1 MELDFIYEENHI
13 VEYSTEDLLLD
24 TDYVNEGVLSNI
36 WEKVKKFFKAI
47 KDFVVKY
54 FNKFLDL
61 FRKKS
66 AKVTPN
72 DIKACEETLKDPKS
86 YTDNSKDD
94 KEDNT
99 PNGDTNPVMDDVE
112 EPTNGTVAKK
122 GKKFIKSKT
131 NRKIIRRAKLSKD
144 KTFKVKT
151 IMVNGERIKDLAV
164 IFQEEIYKSIANK
177 GAEEPLWEMNK
188 SIMLDFKH
196 LVGDDADEN
205 LAEME
210 AANKK
215 IKESC
220 VYNEVDDV
228 IDMDFVTKNF
238 KNITKMMDQKYI
250 SNLIEEIKK
259 IIDWSVKQLE
269 SRIDNLKKVINDVES
284 DEKERLT
291 DGRKPRYNY
300 DKGIK
305 CLNLLMSSSKL
316 MVDFVIKLITTQLMH
331 ANKVATEIYNYVKAC
346 ADYRRYESLREY
358 TELDEFYGSELIS
371 EDVEGLDLNI
381 DDEYITE
388 IEDRQYFDS
397 QYILSIINRGA

>member
-66 AKVTPN
+66 TKVTPN
-72 DIKACEETLKDPKS
+72 DVKACEETLKDPKA
-86 YTDNSKDD
+86 YTDNSKDS

-99 PNGDTNPVMDDVE
+99 PNGDTDPVMDDVE
-112 EPTNGTVAKK
+112 EPAQPAKN
-122 GKKFIKSKT
+122 GKKFIRSKS
-131 NRKIIRRAKLSKD
+131 NRKIVRRAKLSKD

-151 IMVNGERIKDLAV
+151 IMVNGERVKDLAV
-164 IFQEEIYKSIANK
+164 IFQEEIYKGIAEQ
-177 GAEEPLWEMNK
+177 GAEGPIWEMLR
-188 SIMLDFKH
+188 SINLDYKNF
-196 LVGDDADEN
+196 VDDKADEA
-205 LAEME
+205 LTEVE
-210 AANKK
+210 AAYKK
-215 IKESC
+215 IKETC
-220 VYNEVDDV
+220 VYSEVDDI

-238 KNITKMMDQKYI
+238 KNIIKMMDQKYI
-250 SNLIEEIKK
+250 SDLIKEIKK
-259 IIDWSVKQLE
+259 SVNWFTEKLE
-269 SRIDNLKKVINDVES
+269 ARVETLKYSVNTVEQE
-284 DEKERLT
+284 EK
-291 DGRKPRYNY
+291 DGEPIGLKPHYNF
-300 DKGIK
+300 DKGVK
-305 CLNLLMSSSKL
+305 SLNLIMSCSKL
-316 MVDFVIKLITTQLMH
+316 MVDYVIKLVTTQLMH

-346 ADYRRYESLREY
+346 ADYRKYESLREY
-358 TELDEFYGSELIS
+358 TELDEFYGSDLIN

>member
-24 TDYVNEGVLSNI
+24 ADYVNEGVLSNI

-66 AKVTPN
+66 TKVTPN
-72 DIKACEETLKDPKS
+72 DVKACEETLKDPKA

-94 KEDNT
+94 KEDST
-99 PNGDTNPVMDDVE
+99 PNGDTDPVMDDVE
-112 EPTNGTVAKK
+112 EPAQPVKN
-122 GKKFIKSKT
+122 GKKFIRSKS
-131 NRKIIRRAKLSKD
+131 NRKIVRRAKLSKD

-164 IFQEEIYKSIANK
+164 IFQEEIYRGIAES
-177 GAEEPLWEMNK
+177 GAANPLWELIK
-188 SIMLDFKH
+188 SIRFEDF
-196 LVGDDADEN
+196 VGDKADEA
-205 LAEME
+205 LGEIE

-220 VYNEVDDV
+220 VYSEVDDI
-228 IDMDFVTKNF
+228 IDMDFVAKNF
-238 KNITKMMDQKYI
+238 KTIIKMMDQKYI
-250 SNLIEEIKK
+250 SNLIEGIKDNINWYTKHLEDRVDNFKK
-259 IIDWSVKQLE
+259 IVEEVK
-269 SRIDNLKKVINDVES
+269 S
-284 DEKERLT
+284 DTSGLHR
-291 DGRKPRYNY
+291 RNY
-300 DKGIK
+300 DTGIK
-305 CLNLLMSSSKL
+305 SLNLIMSSSKL
-316 MVDFVIKLITTQLMH
+316 MVDFVIKLVTTQLMH

-346 ADYRRYESLREY
+346 ADYRKYESLREY
-358 TELDEFYGSELIS
+358 TELDEFYGSDLIN

-397 QYILSIINRGA
+397 QYILSIINRGV

>member
-1 MELDFIYEENHI
+1 MELDFIYEESHI

-66 AKVTPN
+66 TKVTPN
-72 DIKACEETLKDPKS
+72 DVKACEETLKDPKA

-94 KEDNT
+94 KEDST
-99 PNGDTNPVMDDVE
+99 PNGDTDPVMDDVE
-112 EPTNGTVAKK
+112 EPAQPAKS
-122 GKKFIKSKT
+122 GKKFIRSKS
-131 NRKIIRRAKLSKD
+131 NRKIVRRAKLSKD

-151 IMVNGERIKDLAV
+151 IMVNGERVKDLAV
-164 IFQEEIYKSIANK
+164 IFQEEIYKGIAEQ
-177 GAEEPLWEMNK
+177 GAEGPIWEMLR
-188 SIMLDFKH
+188 SINLDYKNF
-196 LVGDDADEN
+196 VDDKADEA
-205 LAEME
+205 LTEVE
-210 AANKK
+210 AAYKK
-215 IKESC
+215 IKETC
-220 VYNEVDDV
+220 VYSEVDDI
-228 IDMDFVTKNF
+228 IDIDFVTKNF
-238 KNITKMMDQKYI
+238 KNIIKMMDQKYI
-250 SNLIEEIKK
+250 SDLIKEIKK
-259 IIDWSVKQLE
+259 SVNWFTEKLE
-269 SRIDNLKKVINDVES
+269 ARVENLKYSVNTVEQE
-284 DEKERLT
+284 EK
-291 DGRKPRYNY
+291 DGEPIGLKPHYNF

-305 CLNLLMSSSKL
+305 TLNLIMSSSKL
-316 MVDFVIKLITTQLMH
+316 MVDFVIKLVTTQLMH

-358 TELDEFYGSELIS
+358 TELDEFYVSDLIS

-381 DDEYITE
+381 NDEYITE

>member
-66 AKVTPN
+66 TKVTPN
-72 DIKACEETLKDPKS
+72 DIKACEETLKDPKA
-86 YTDNSKDD
+86 YTDNSKDS
-94 KEDNT
+94 KEDST
-99 PNGDTNPVMDDVE
+99 PNGDTDPVMDDVE
-112 EPTNGTVAKK
+112 EPAQPAKN
-122 GKKFIKSKT
+122 GKKFIRSKS
-131 NRKIIRRAKLSKD
+131 NRKIVRRAKLSKD

-151 IMVNGERIKDLAV
+151 IMVNGERVKDLLV
-164 IFQEEIYKSIANK
+164 IFQEDIYKTISDK
-177 GAEEPLWEMNK
+177 GAAEPLWELIK
-188 SIMLDFKH
+188 SIRFED
-196 LVGDDADEN
+196 LVGDKVDEF
-205 LAEME
+205 LGEIE

-220 VYNEVDDV
+220 VYSEVDDI

-238 KNITKMMDQKYI
+238 KTIIKMMDQKYI
-250 SNLIEEIKK
+250 SDLIKGIKDH
-259 IIDWSVKQLE
+259 INWYTEQLE
-269 SRIDNLKKVINDVES
+269 ARTDNLKKVMDEVKS
-284 DEKERLT
+284 DEDVNGLHR
-291 DGRKPRYNY
+291 RNY
-300 DKGIK
+300 DAGIK
-305 CLNLLMSSSKL
+305 TLNLIMSSSKL
-316 MVDFVIKLITTQLMH
+316 MVDFVIKLVTTQLMH
-331 ANKVATEIYNYVKAC
+331 ANKVAIEIYNYVKAC
-346 ADYRRYESLREY
+346 ADYRKYESLREY
-358 TELDEFYGSELIS
+358 TELDEFYGSDLIS
-371 EDVEGLDLNI
+371 EDVEGFDLNI
-381 DDEYITE
+381 NDEYITE

>member
-66 AKVTPN
+66 TKVTPN
-72 DIKACEETLKDPKS
+72 DVKACEETLKDPKA

-94 KEDNT
+94 KEDST
-99 PNGDTNPVMDDVE
+99 PNGDTDPVMDDVE
-112 EPTNGTVAKK
+112 EPAQPAKN
-122 GKKFIKSKT
+122 GKKFIRSKS
-131 NRKIIRRAKLSKD
+131 NRKIVRRAKLSKD

-151 IMVNGERIKDLAV
+151 IMVNGERVKDLAV
-164 IFQEEIYKSIANK
+164 IFQEEIYKGIAES
-177 GAEEPLWEMNK
+177 GAEGPIWEMLG
-188 SIMLDFKH
+188 SINLDYKKF
-196 LVGDDADEN
+196 VDDKADEA
-205 LAEME
+205 LTEVE
-210 AANKK
+210 AVYKK
-215 IKESC
+215 IKETC
-220 VYNEVDDV
+220 VYSEVDDI

-238 KNITKMMDQKYI
+238 KNIIKMMDQKYI
-250 SNLIEEIKK
+250 SDLIKEIKK
-259 IIDWSVKQLE
+259 SVNWFTEKLE
-269 SRIDNLKKVINDVES
+269 ARVEALKYLVNTVEQK
-284 DEKERLT
+284 EK
-291 DGRKPRYNY
+291 DGEPIGLKPHYNF

-305 CLNLLMSSSKL
+305 ALNLIMSCSKL
-316 MVDFVIKLITTQLMH
+316 MVDYVIKLVTTQLMH

-346 ADYRRYESLREY
+346 VDYRKYESLREY
-358 TELDEFYGSELIS
+358 TELDEFYGSDLIN

>member
-1 MELDFIYEENHI
+1 MELDFTFDESGV
-13 VEYSTEDLLLD
+13 VEFTTEDLLLD
-24 TDYVNEGVLSNI
+24 ADYVNEGVMSNI

-66 AKVTPN
+66 TKATPN
-72 DIKACEETLKDPKS
+72 DIKACEETLKDPKA

-94 KEDNT
+94 KEDST
-99 PNGDTNPVMDDVE
+99 PNGDTDPVMDDVE
-112 EPTNGTVAKK
+112 EPTTTTVKK

-131 NRKIIRRAKLSKD
+131 NRKIVRRAKLSKD

-151 IMVNGERIKDLAV
+151 IMINGDRIKDLAV
-164 IFQEEIYKSIANK
+164 IFQEEMYKAIAEKGGEGPIWDMLRSIN
-177 GAEEPLWEMNK
+177 
-188 SIMLDFKH
+188 LDYKH
-196 LVGDDADEN
+196 FVDDEADEN
-205 LAEME
+205 LAELE

-220 VYNEVDDV
+220 VYSEVDDI

-250 SNLIEEIKK
+250 SDLIKEIKK
-259 IIDWSVKQLE
+259 SIDWFTEKLE
-269 SRIDNLKKVINDVES
+269 HRVEILKNTINDVES
-284 DEKERLT
+284 EEKEKGPIGL
-291 DGRKPRYNY
+291 KPHYNF

-305 CLNLLMSSSKL
+305 ALNLIMSSSKL
-316 MVDFVIKLITTQLMH
+316 MVDFVIKLITVQLMH
-331 ANKVATEIYNYVKAC
+331 ANKVAIEIYNYVKAC
-346 ADYRRYESLREY
+346 ADYRKYESLREY
-358 TELDEFYGSELIS
+358 TELDEFYGSDLIS

-397 QYILSIINRGA
+397 QYILSIINKGA

>member
-61 FRKKS
+61 FRKKTT
-66 AKVTPN
+66 KVTPN
-72 DIKACEETLKDPKS
+72 DVKACEETLKDPKA
-86 YTDNSKDD
+86 YTDNSKDG
-94 KEDNT
+94 KEDST
-99 PNGDTNPVMDDVE
+99 PNGDTDPVMDDVE
-112 EPTNGTVAKK
+112 EPAQPVKS
-122 GKKFIKSKT
+122 GKKFIRSKS
-131 NRKIIRRAKLSKD
+131 NRKIVRRAKLSKD

-151 IMVNGERIKDLAV
+151 IMVNGERVKDLLV
-164 IFQEEIYKSIANK
+164 IFQEEIYKGIADS
-177 GAEEPLWEMNK
+177 GAVNPLWEMIK
-188 SIMLDFKH
+188 SIRFEDF
-196 LVGDDADEN
+196 VGDKADEA
-205 LAEME
+205 LGEVE
-210 AANKK
+210 AAYKK
-215 IKESC
+215 IKETC
-220 VYNEVDDV
+220 VYSEVDDI

-238 KNITKMMDQKYI
+238 KTIIKMIDQKYI
-250 SNLIEEIKK
+250 SNLIEGIKDNINWYTKHLEDRVDNFKK
-259 IIDWSVKQLE
+259 IVEEVK
-269 SRIDNLKKVINDVES
+269 S
-284 DEKERLT
+284 DANGLHR
-291 DGRKPRYNY
+291 RNY
-300 DKGIK
+300 DTGIK
-305 CLNLLMSSSKL
+305 TINLIMSSSKL
-316 MVDFVIKLITTQLMH
+316 MVDFVIKLVTTQLMH

-346 ADYRRYESLREY
+346 ADYRKYESLREY
-358 TELDEFYGSELIS
+358 TELDEFYGSDLIS

>member
-24 TDYVNEGVLSNI
+24 TEYVNEGVLSNI

-66 AKVTPN
+66 TKVTPN
-72 DIKACEETLKDPKS
+72 DVKACEETLKDPKA

-94 KEDNT
+94 KEDST
-99 PNGDTNPVMDDVE
+99 PNGDTDPVMDDVE
-112 EPTNGTVAKK
+112 EPTNDTVAKK

-131 NRKIIRRAKLSKD
+131 NRKIVRRAKLSKD

-151 IMVNGERIKDLAV
+151 IMVNGERVKDLLV
-164 IFQEEIYKSIANK
+164 IFQEDIYTTISDK
-177 GAEEPLWEMNK
+177 GAADPLLKLNK
-188 SIMLDFKH
+188 SIRLED
-196 LVGDDADEN
+196 LVGDKADEF
-205 LAEME
+205 LGEAES
-210 AANKK
+210 AHKK

-220 VYNEVDDV
+220 VYSEVDGI

-238 KNITKMMDQKYI
+238 KTIIKMMDQKYI
-250 SNLIEEIKK
+250 SDLI
-259 IIDWSVKQLE
+259 
-269 SRIDNLKKVINDVES
+269 
-284 DEKERLT
+284 
-291 DGRKPRYNY
+291 
-300 DKGIK
+300 KGIK
-305 CLNLLMSSSKL
+305 DHIKWYTDNLEARVDPLKKMMDELKSDEEANGLHRRNYDAGIKSLNLIMSSSKL
-316 MVDFVIKLITTQLMH
+316 MVDFVIKLVTTQLMH
-331 ANKVATEIYNYVKAC
+331 ANKVAIEIYNYVKAC
-346 ADYRRYESLREY
+346 ADYRKYESLREY
-358 TELDEFYGSELIS
+358 TELDEFYGSDLIN

>member
-66 AKVTPN
+66 TKVTPN
-72 DIKACEETLKDPKS
+72 DVKACEETLKDPKA
-86 YTDNSKDD
+86 YTDNSKGS
-94 KEDNT
+94 KEDST
-99 PNGDTNPVMDDVE
+99 PNGDTDPVMDDVE
-112 EPTNGTVAKK
+112 EPAKNPVAKN
-122 GKKFIKSKT
+122 GKKFIRSKS
-131 NRKIIRRAKLSKD
+131 NRKIVRRAKLSKD

-151 IMVNGERIKDLAV
+151 IMVNGERVKDLAV
-164 IFQEEIYKSIANK
+164 IFQEEIYKGIAES
-177 GAEEPLWEMNK
+177 GAEGPIWEMLR
-188 SIMLDFKH
+188 SINLDYKNF
-196 LVGDDADEN
+196 VDDKADEA
-205 LAEME
+205 LTEVE
-210 AANKK
+210 AAYKK
-215 IKESC
+215 IKETC
-220 VYNEVDDV
+220 VYSEVDDI

-238 KNITKMMDQKYI
+238 KNIIKMMDQKYI
-250 SNLIEEIKK
+250 SDLIKEIKK
-259 IIDWSVKQLE
+259 SVNWFTEKLE
-269 SRIDNLKKVINDVES
+269 ARVEILKYSVNTVEQK
-284 DEKERLT
+284 EK
-291 DGRKPRYNY
+291 DGEPIGLKPHYNF

-305 CLNLLMSSSKL
+305 ALNLIMSSSKL
-316 MVDFVIKLITTQLMH
+316 MVDFVIKLVTTQLMH
-331 ANKVATEIYNYVKAC
+331 ANKVAIEIYNYVKAC
-346 ADYRRYESLREY
+346 ADYRKYESLREY
-358 TELDEFYGSELIS
+358 TELDEFYGSDLIN

>member
-61 FRKKS
+61 FRKKTT
-66 AKVTPN
+66 KVTPN
-72 DIKACEETLKDPKS
+72 DVKACEETLKDPKA
-86 YTDNSKDD
+86 YTDNKDS

-99 PNGDTNPVMDDVE
+99 PNGDTDPVMDDVE
-112 EPTNGTVAKK
+112 EPTAAPVKS
-122 GKKFIKSKT
+122 GKKFIRSKS
-131 NRKIIRRAKLSKD
+131 NRKIVRRAKLSKD

-151 IMVNGERIKDLAV
+151 IMVNGERVKDLAV
-164 IFQEEIYKSIANK
+164 IFQEEIYKGIAES
-177 GAEEPLWEMNK
+177 GAEGPIWEMLR
-188 SIMLDFKH
+188 SINLDYKNFI
-196 LVGDDADEN
+196 DDKADEA
-205 LAEME
+205 LTEVE
-210 AANKK
+210 AAYKK
-215 IKESC
+215 IKETC
-220 VYNEVDDV
+220 VYSEVDDI

-238 KNITKMMDQKYI
+238 KNIIKMMDQKYI
-250 SNLIEEIKK
+250 SDLIKEIKK
-259 IIDWSVKQLE
+259 SVNWFTEKLE
-269 SRIDNLKKVINDVES
+269 ARVETLKYLVNTVEQE
-284 DEKERLT
+284 EK
-291 DGRKPRYNY
+291 DGEPIGLKPHYNF

-305 CLNLLMSSSKL
+305 ALNLIMSCSKL
-316 MVDFVIKLITTQLMH
+316 MVDFVIKLVTTQLMH

-346 ADYRRYESLREY
+346 ADYRKYESLREY
-358 TELDEFYGSELIS
+358 TELDEFYGSDLIN

>member
-66 AKVTPN
+66 TKVTPN
-72 DIKACEETLKDPKS
+72 DVKACEETLKDPKA
-86 YTDNSKDD
+86 YTDNKDG

-99 PNGDTNPVMDDVE
+99 PNGDTDPVMDDVE
-112 EPTNGTVAKK
+112 EPAQPAKS
-122 GKKFIKSKT
+122 GKKFIRSKS
-131 NRKIIRRAKLSKD
+131 NRKIVRRAKLSKD

-151 IMVNGERIKDLAV
+151 IMVNGERVKDLAV
-164 IFQEEIYKSIANK
+164 IFQEEIYKGIAEQ
-177 GAEEPLWEMNK
+177 GAEGSIWEMLR
-188 SIMLDFKH
+188 SINLDYKNF
-196 LVGDDADEN
+196 VDDKADEA
-205 LAEME
+205 LTEVE
-210 AANKK
+210 AAYKK
-215 IKESC
+215 IKETC
-220 VYNEVDDV
+220 VYSEVDDI

-238 KNITKMMDQKYI
+238 KNIIKMMDQKYI
-250 SNLIEEIKK
+250 SDLIKEIKK
-259 IIDWSVKQLE
+259 SVNWFTEKLE
-269 SRIDNLKKVINDVES
+269 ARVETLKYSVNTVEQE
-284 DEKERLT
+284 EK
-291 DGRKPRYNY
+291 DGEPIGLKPHYNF

-305 CLNLLMSSSKL
+305 ALNLIMSCSKL
-316 MVDFVIKLITTQLMH
+316 MVDFVIKLVTTQLMH

-346 ADYRRYESLREY
+346 ADYRKYESLREY
-358 TELDEFYGSELIS
+358 TELDEFYGSDLIN

>member
-61 FRKKS
+61 FRKKTT
-66 AKVTPN
+66 KVTPN
-72 DIKACEETLKDPKS
+72 DVKACEETLKDPKA

-94 KEDNT
+94 KEDST
-99 PNGDTNPVMDDVE
+99 PNGDTDPVMDDVE
-112 EPTNGTVAKK
+112 EPTATPVKN
-122 GKKFIKSKT
+122 GKKFIKSKS
-131 NRKIIRRAKLSKD
+131 NRKIVRRAKLSKD

-164 IFQEEIYKSIANK
+164 IFQEEIYKGIAES
-177 GAEEPLWEMNK
+177 GAANPLWELIK
-188 SIMLDFKH
+188 SIRFEDF
-196 LVGDDADEN
+196 VGDKADEA
-205 LAEME
+205 LGEIE

-220 VYNEVDDV
+220 VYSEVDDI

-238 KNITKMMDQKYI
+238 KTIIKMMDQKYI
-250 SNLIEEIKK
+250 SNLIEGIKDNINWYTKHLEDRVDNFKK
-259 IIDWSVKQLE
+259 IVEEVK
-269 SRIDNLKKVINDVES
+269 S
-284 DEKERLT
+284 DTSGLHR
-291 DGRKPRYNY
+291 RNY
-300 DKGIK
+300 DTGIK
-305 CLNLLMSSSKL
+305 TINLIMSSSKL
-316 MVDFVIKLITTQLMH
+316 MVDFVIKLVTTQLMH
-331 ANKVATEIYNYVKAC
+331 ANKVAIEIYNYVKAC
-346 ADYRRYESLREY
+346 ADYRKYESLREY
-358 TELDEFYGSELIS
+358 TELDEFYGSDLIN

-381 DDEYITE
+381 NDEYITE

>member
-61 FRKKS
+61 FRKKTT
-66 AKVTPN
+66 KVTPN
-72 DIKACEETLKDPKS
+72 DVKACEETLKDPKA
-86 YTDNSKDD
+86 YTDNKDS

-99 PNGDTNPVMDDVE
+99 PNGDTDPVMDDVE
-112 EPTNGTVAKK
+112 EPAQPTKN
-122 GKKFIKSKT
+122 GKKFIRSKS
-131 NRKIIRRAKLSKD
+131 NRKIVRRAKLSKD

-151 IMVNGERIKDLAV
+151 IMVNGEHVKDLLV
-164 IFQEEIYKSIANK
+164 IFQEEIYKGITDK
-177 GAEEPLWEMNK
+177 GAAEPLWELNK
-188 SIMLDFKH
+188 SIRLED
-196 LVGDDADEN
+196 LVGDKADEF
-205 LAEME
+205 LGEVE

-220 VYNEVDDV
+220 VYSEVDDI

-238 KNITKMMDQKYI
+238 KTIIKMMDQKYI
-250 SNLIEEIKK
+250 SNLIEWLKDHIK
-259 IIDWSVKQLE
+259 WYT
-269 SRIDNLKKVINDVES
+269 DNLEARVDPLKKMMGELKS
-284 DEKERLT
+284 DEEANGLHR
-291 DGRKPRYNY
+291 RNY
-300 DKGIK
+300 DAGVKS
-305 CLNLLMSSSKL
+305 LNLIMSSSKL
-316 MVDFVIKLITTQLMH
+316 MVDFVIKLVTTQLMH
-331 ANKVATEIYNYVKAC
+331 ANKVAIEIYNYVKAC
-346 ADYRRYESLREY
+346 ADYRKYESLREY
-358 TELDEFYGSELIS
+358 TELDEFYGSDLIN

-381 DDEYITE
+381 NDEYITE

>member
-1 MELDFIYEENHI
+1 MELDFIYEENNI

-61 FRKKS
+61 FRKKTT
-66 AKVTPN
+66 KVTPN
-72 DIKACEETLKDPKS
+72 DVKACEETLKDPKA
-86 YTDNSKDD
+86 YIDNKDG

-99 PNGDTNPVMDDVE
+99 PNGDTDPVMDDVE
-112 EPTNGTVAKK
+112 EPAQPAKN
-122 GKKFIKSKT
+122 GKKFIRSKS
-131 NRKIIRRAKLSKD
+131 NRKIVRRAKLSKD

-151 IMVNGERIKDLAV
+151 IMVNGERVKDLAV
-164 IFQEEIYKSIANK
+164 IFQEEIYKGIAEQ
-177 GAEEPLWEMNK
+177 GAEGPIWEMLR
-188 SIMLDFKH
+188 SINLDYKNF
-196 LVGDDADEN
+196 VDDKADEA
-205 LAEME
+205 LTEVE
-210 AANKK
+210 AAYKK
-215 IKESC
+215 IKETC
-220 VYNEVDDV
+220 VYSEVDDI
-228 IDMDFVTKNF
+228 IDMNFVTKNF
-238 KNITKMMDQKYI
+238 KNIIKMMDQKYI
-250 SNLIEEIKK
+250 SDLIKEIKK
-259 IIDWSVKQLE
+259 SVNWFTEKLE
-269 SRIDNLKKVINDVES
+269 DRVEILKYSVNAVEQE
-284 DEKERLT
+284 EK
-291 DGRKPRYNY
+291 DGGPIMLKPHYNF

-305 CLNLLMSSSKL
+305 ALNLIMSCSKL
-316 MVDFVIKLITTQLMH
+316 MVDYVIKLVTTQLMH

-346 ADYRRYESLREY
+346 ADYRKYESLREY
-358 TELDEFYGSELIS
+358 TELDEFYGSDLIS

>member
-66 AKVTPN
+66 TKVTPN
-72 DIKACEETLKDPKS
+72 DVKACEETLKDPKA
-86 YTDNSKDD
+86 YTDNKDG
-94 KEDNT
+94 KEDST
-99 PNGDTNPVMDDVE
+99 PNGDTDPVMDDVE
-112 EPTNGTVAKK
+112 EPAQPAKS
-122 GKKFIKSKT
+122 GKKFIRSKS
-131 NRKIIRRAKLSKD
+131 NRKIVRRAKLSKD

-151 IMVNGERIKDLAV
+151 IVVNGEHIKDLLV
-164 IFQEEIYKSIANK
+164 IFQEDIYKTISDK
-177 GAEEPLWEMNK
+177 GAAEPLWELIK
-188 SIMLDFKH
+188 SIRFED
-196 LVGDDADEN
+196 LVGDKADEF
-205 LAEME
+205 LGEIE

-215 IKESC
+215 IKETC
-220 VYNEVDDV
+220 VYSEVDD
-228 IDMDFVTKNF
+228 IINMDFVTKNF
-238 KNITKMMDQKYI
+238 KTIIKMMDQKYI
-250 SNLIEEIKK
+250 SDLIKGIKDH
-259 IIDWSVKQLE
+259 INWCTEQLE
-269 SRIDNLKKVINDVES
+269 SRTDHLKKVMDAVKLAEDANGLH
-284 DEKERLT
+284 R
-291 DGRKPRYNY
+291 RNY
-300 DKGIK
+300 DAGIK
-305 CLNLLMSSSKL
+305 TLNLIMSSSKL
-316 MVDFVIKLITTQLMH
+316 MVDFVIKLVTTQLMN

-381 DDEYITE
+381 NDEYITE

>member
-24 TDYVNEGVLSNI
+24 TEYVNEGVLSNI

-66 AKVTPN
+66 TKVTPN
-72 DIKACEETLKDPKS
+72 DVKACEETLKDPKA
-86 YTDNSKDD
+86 YTDNSKDS

-99 PNGDTNPVMDDVE
+99 PNGDTDPVMDDVE
-112 EPTNGTVAKK
+112 EPAQPAKN
-122 GKKFIKSKT
+122 GKKFIRSKS
-131 NRKIIRRAKLSKD
+131 NRKIVRRAKLSKD

-151 IMVNGERIKDLAV
+151 IMVNGERVKDLAV
-164 IFQEEIYKSIANK
+164 IFQEEIYKGIAEN
-177 GAEEPLWEMNK
+177 GVANPLWELIK
-188 SIMLDFKH
+188 SIRFEDF
-196 LVGDDADEN
+196 VGDKADEA
-205 LAEME
+205 LTEVE
-210 AANKK
+210 AAYKK

-220 VYNEVDDV
+220 VYSEVDDI

-238 KNITKMMDQKYI
+238 KTIIKMMDQKYI
-250 SNLIEEIKK
+250 SNLIEGIKDNINWYTKHLEDRVDNFKK
-259 IIDWSVKQLE
+259 IVEEVK
-269 SRIDNLKKVINDVES
+269 S
-284 DEKERLT
+284 DTSGLHQR
-291 DGRKPRYNY
+291 NY
-300 DKGIK
+300 DTGIK
-305 CLNLLMSSSKL
+305 TINLIMSSSKL
-316 MVDFVIKLITTQLMH
+316 MVDFVIKLVTTQLMH

-346 ADYRRYESLREY
+346 ADYRKYESLREY

-381 DDEYITE
+381 NDEYITE

>member
-66 AKVTPN
+66 TKVTPN
-72 DIKACEETLKDPKS
+72 DVKACEETLKDPKA
-86 YTDNSKDD
+86 YTDNSKDG
-94 KEDNT
+94 KEDST
-99 PNGDTNPVMDDVE
+99 PVMDDVE
-112 EPTNGTVAKK
+112 EPAQPAKN
-122 GKKFIKSKT
+122 GKKFIRSKS
-131 NRKIIRRAKLSKD
+131 NRKIVRRAKLSKD

-151 IMVNGERIKDLAV
+151 IMVNGERVKDLAV
-164 IFQEEIYKSIANK
+164 IFQEEIYKGIAES
-177 GAEEPLWEMNK
+177 GAEGPIWEMLR
-188 SIMLDFKH
+188 SINLDYKNF
-196 LVGDDADEN
+196 VDDKADEA
-205 LAEME
+205 LTEVE
-210 AANKK
+210 AAYKK
-215 IKESC
+215 IKETC
-220 VYNEVDDV
+220 VYSEVDDI

-238 KNITKMMDQKYI
+238 KNIIKMMDQKYI
-250 SNLIEEIKK
+250 SDLIKEIKK
-259 IIDWSVKQLE
+259 SVNWFTEKLE
-269 SRIDNLKKVINDVES
+269 ARVETLKYSVNTVEQE
-284 DEKERLT
+284 EK
-291 DGRKPRYNY
+291 DGEPIGLKPHYNF

-305 CLNLLMSSSKL
+305 ALNLIMSSSKL
-316 MVDFVIKLITTQLMH
+316 MVDFVIKLVTTQLMH
-331 ANKVATEIYNYVKAC
+331 ANKVAIEIYNYVKAC
-346 ADYRRYESLREY
+346 ADYRKYESLREY
-358 TELDEFYGSELIS
+358 TELDEFYGSDLIN

>member
-61 FRKKS
+61 FRKKTT
-66 AKVTPN
+66 KVTPN
-72 DIKACEETLKDPKS
+72 DVKACEETLKDPKA
-86 YTDNSKDD
+86 YTDNKDS

-99 PNGDTNPVMDDVE
+99 PNGDTDPVMDDVE
-112 EPTNGTVAKK
+112 EPAQPTKN
-122 GKKFIKSKT
+122 GKKFIRSKS
-131 NRKIIRRAKLSKD
+131 NRKIVRRAKLSKD

-164 IFQEEIYKSIANK
+164 IFQEEIYKGIAEK
-177 GAEEPLWEMNK
+177 GAEGPIWEILR
-188 SIMLDFKH
+188 SINLDYKNF
-196 LVGDDADEN
+196 VDDKADEA
-205 LAEME
+205 LTEVE
-210 AANKK
+210 AAYKK
-215 IKESC
+215 IKETC
-220 VYNEVDDV
+220 VYSEVDDI

-238 KNITKMMDQKYI
+238 KNIIKMMDQKYI
-250 SNLIEEIKK
+250 SDLIKEIKK
-259 IIDWSVKQLE
+259 SVNWFTEKLE
-269 SRIDNLKKVINDVES
+269 ARVENLKYSVNTVEQE
-284 DEKERLT
+284 EK
-291 DGRKPRYNY
+291 DGEPIGLKPHYNF

-305 CLNLLMSSSKL
+305 ALNLIMSCSKL
-316 MVDFVIKLITTQLMH
+316 MVDFVIKLVTTQLMH
-331 ANKVATEIYNYVKAC
+331 ANKVAIEIYNYVKAC
-346 ADYRRYESLREY
+346 ADYRKYESLREY
-358 TELDEFYGSELIS
+358 TELDEFYGSDLIN

-381 DDEYITE
+381 NDEYITE

>member
-66 AKVTPN
+66 TKATPN

-94 KEDNT
+94 KGDNT
-99 PNGDTNPVMDDVE
+99 PNGDTDPVMDDVE
-112 EPTNGTVAKK
+112 EPTAAPAKN
-122 GKKFIKSKT
+122 GKKFIRSKS
-131 NRKIIRRAKLSKD
+131 NRKIVRRAKLSKD

-151 IMVNGERIKDLAV
+151 IMVNGDRIKDLAV
-164 IFQEEIYKSIANK
+164 IFQEEMYKAIAEK
-177 GAEEPLWEMNK
+177 GGEGPIWEMLR
-188 SIMLDFKH
+188 SINLDYKNF
-196 LVGDDADEN
+196 VDDKADEA
-205 LAEME
+205 LTEVE
-210 AANKK
+210 AAYKK
-215 IKESC
+215 IKETC
-220 VYNEVDDV
+220 VYSEVDDI

-238 KNITKMMDQKYI
+238 KNIIKMMDQKYI
-250 SNLIEEIKK
+250 SDLIKEIKK
-259 IIDWSVKQLE
+259 SVNWFTEKLE
-269 SRIDNLKKVINDVES
+269 ARVETLKYSVNTVEQE
-284 DEKERLT
+284 EK
-291 DGRKPRYNY
+291 DGEPIGLKPHYNF

-305 CLNLLMSSSKL
+305 ALNLIMSSSKL
-316 MVDFVIKLITTQLMH
+316 MVDFVLKLITVQLMH
-331 ANKVATEIYNYVKAC
+331 ANKVAIEIYNYVKAC
-346 ADYRRYESLREY
+346 ADYRKYESLREY
-358 TELDEFYGSELIS
+358 TELDEFYGSDLIS

>member
-66 AKVTPN
+66 TKVTPN
-72 DIKACEETLKDPKS
+72 DVKACEETLKDPKA

-94 KEDNT
+94 KEDST
-99 PNGDTNPVMDDVE
+99 PNGDTDPVMDDVE
-112 EPTNGTVAKK
+112 EPAQPAKS
-122 GKKFIKSKT
+122 GKKFIRSKS
-131 NRKIIRRAKLSKD
+131 NRKIVRRAKLSKD

-151 IMVNGERIKDLAV
+151 IMVNGERVKDLAV
-164 IFQEEIYKSIANK
+164 IFQEEIYKGIAEQ
-177 GAEEPLWEMNK
+177 GAEGPIWEMLR
-188 SIMLDFKH
+188 SINLDYKNF
-196 LVGDDADEN
+196 VDDKADEA
-205 LAEME
+205 LTEVE
-210 AANKK
+210 AAYKK
-215 IKESC
+215 IKETC
-220 VYNEVDDV
+220 VYSEVDDI
-228 IDMDFVTKNF
+228 IDIDFVTKNF
-238 KNITKMMDQKYI
+238 KNIIKMMDQKYI
-250 SNLIEEIKK
+250 SDLIKEIKK
-259 IIDWSVKQLE
+259 SVNWFTEKLE
-269 SRIDNLKKVINDVES
+269 ARVENLKYSVNTVEQE
-284 DEKERLT
+284 EK
-291 DGRKPRYNY
+291 DGEPIGLKPHYNF

-305 CLNLLMSSSKL
+305 ALNLIMSSSKL
-316 MVDFVIKLITTQLMH
+316 MVDFVIKLVTTQLMH
-331 ANKVATEIYNYVKAC
+331 ANKVAIEIYNYVKAC
-346 ADYRRYESLREY
+346 ADYRKYESLREY
-358 TELDEFYGSELIS
+358 TELDEFYGSDLIS

>member
-66 AKVTPN
+66 TKVTPN
-72 DIKACEETLKDPKS
+72 DVKACEETLKDPKS

-99 PNGDTNPVMDDVE
+99 PNGDTDPVMDDVE
-112 EPTNGTVAKK
+112 EPTNSPVAKK
-122 GKKFIKSKT
+122 DKKFIKSKT
-131 NRKIIRRAKLSKD
+131 NRKIVRRAKLSKD

-151 IMVNGERIKDLAV
+151 IMINGERIKDLAV
-164 IFQEEIYKSIANK
+164 IFQEEIYKTIANK

-196 LVGDDADEN
+196 LVGDDADKN
-205 LAEME
+205 LAEVE

-220 VYNEVDDV
+220 VYSEVDDV

-238 KNITKMMDQKYI
+238 KNIIKMMDQKYI

-269 SRIDNLKKVINDVES
+269 SRIDNLKKVMDEVKS
-284 DEKERLT
+284 DEDANGLHR
-291 DGRKPRYNY
+291 RNY
-300 DKGIK
+300 DAGIK
-305 CLNLLMSSSKL
+305 TLNLIMSSSKL
-316 MVDFVIKLITTQLMH
+316 MVDFVIKLVSTQLMH

-381 DDEYITE
+381 NDEYITE

>member
-66 AKVTPN
+66 TKVTPN
-72 DIKACEETLKDPKS
+72 DVKACEETLKDPKA
-86 YTDNSKDD
+86 YTDNSKDS

-99 PNGDTNPVMDDVE
+99 PNGDTDPVMDDVE
-112 EPTNGTVAKK
+112 EPTNSPVAKK
-122 GKKFIKSKT
+122 DKKFIKSKT
-131 NRKIIRRAKLSKD
+131 NRKIVRRAKLSKD

-164 IFQEEIYKSIANK
+164 IFQEEIYKTIANK

-196 LVGDDADEN
+196 LVGDDADKN
-205 LAEME
+205 LAEVE

-220 VYNEVDDV
+220 VYSEVDDV

-238 KNITKMMDQKYI
+238 KNIIKMMDQKYI

-269 SRIDNLKKVINDVES
+269 SRIDNLKKVMDEVKS
-284 DEKERLT
+284 DEDANGLHR
-291 DGRKPRYNY
+291 RNY
-300 DKGIK
+300 DAGIK
-305 CLNLLMSSSKL
+305 TLNLIMSSSKL
-316 MVDFVIKLITTQLMH
+316 MVDFVIKLVTTQLMH
-331 ANKVATEIYNYVKAC
+331 ANKVAIEIYNYVKAC

-381 DDEYITE
+381 NDGYITE

-397 QYILSIINRGA
+397 QYILSIINRGS

>member
-66 AKVTPN
+66 TKVTPN
-72 DIKACEETLKDPKS
+72 DVKACEETLKDPKA
-86 YTDNSKDD
+86 YTDNSKDS
-94 KEDNT
+94 KEDST
-99 PNGDTNPVMDDVE
+99 PNGDTDPVMDDVE
-112 EPTNGTVAKK
+112 EPAQPAKN
-122 GKKFIKSKT
+122 GKKFIRSKS
-131 NRKIIRRAKLSKD
+131 NRKIVRRAKLSKD

-151 IMVNGERIKDLAV
+151 IMVNGERVKDLLV
-164 IFQEEIYKSIANK
+164 IFQEDIYTTISDK
-177 GAEEPLWEMNK
+177 GAADPLWKLNK
-188 SIMLDFKH
+188 SIRLED
-196 LVGDDADEN
+196 LVGDKADEF
-205 LAEME
+205 LGEAE
-210 AANKK
+210 AAHKK

-220 VYNEVDDV
+220 VYSEVDDI

-238 KNITKMMDQKYI
+238 KTIIKMMDQKYI
-250 SNLIEEIKK
+250 SDLI
-259 IIDWSVKQLE
+259 
-269 SRIDNLKKVINDVES
+269 
-284 DEKERLT
+284 
-291 DGRKPRYNY
+291 
-300 DKGIK
+300 KGIK
-305 CLNLLMSSSKL
+305 DHIKWYTDNLEARVDPLKKMMDELKSDEEANGLHRRNYDAGIKSLNLIMSSSKL
-316 MVDFVIKLITTQLMH
+316 MVDFVIKLVTTQLMH

-346 ADYRRYESLREY
+346 ADYRKYESLREY
-358 TELDEFYGSELIS
+358 TELDEFYGSDLIN

>member
-24 TDYVNEGVLSNI
+24 TDYINEGVLSNI

-66 AKVTPN
+66 TKVTPN
-72 DIKACEETLKDPKS
+72 DVKACEETLKDPKA
-86 YTDNSKDD
+86 YTDNSKDS

-99 PNGDTNPVMDDVE
+99 PNGDTDPVMDDVE
-112 EPTNGTVAKK
+112 EPAQSAKN
-122 GKKFIKSKT
+122 GKKFIRSKS
-131 NRKIIRRAKLSKD
+131 NRKIVRRAKLSKD

-164 IFQEEIYKSIANK
+164 IFQEEIYKGIAES
-177 GAEEPLWEMNK
+177 GAEGPIWEMLR
-188 SIMLDFKH
+188 SINLDYKNF
-196 LVGDDADEN
+196 VDDKADEA
-205 LAEME
+205 LTEVE
-210 AANKK
+210 AAYKK
-215 IKESC
+215 IKETC
-220 VYNEVDDV
+220 VYSEVDDI

-238 KNITKMMDQKYI
+238 KNIIKMMDQKYI
-250 SNLIEEIKK
+250 SDLIKEIKK
-259 IIDWSVKQLE
+259 SVNWFTEKLE
-269 SRIDNLKKVINDVES
+269 ARVETLKYSVNTVEQE
-284 DEKERLT
+284 EK
-291 DGRKPRYNY
+291 DGEPIGLKPHYNF

-305 CLNLLMSSSKL
+305 ALNLIMSSSKL
-316 MVDFVIKLITTQLMH
+316 MVDFVIKLVTTQLMH
-331 ANKVATEIYNYVKAC
+331 ANKVAIEIYNYVKAC
-346 ADYRRYESLREY
+346 ADYRKYESLREY
-358 TELDEFYGSELIS
+358 TELDEFYGSVLIN

-397 QYILSIINRGA
+397 QYILNIINRGA

>member
-13 VEYSTEDLLLD
+13 VEYSAEDLLLD
-24 TDYVNEGVLSNI
+24 TEYVNEGVLSNI

-66 AKVTPN
+66 TKATPN
-72 DIKACEETLKDPKS
+72 DIKACEETLKDPKA

-94 KEDNT
+94 KEDST
-99 PNGDTNPVMDDVE
+99 PNGDTDPVMDDVE
-112 EPTNGTVAKK
+112 EPAQPAKS
-122 GKKFIKSKT
+122 GKKFIRSKS
-131 NRKIIRRAKLSKD
+131 NRKIVRRAKLSKD

-164 IFQEEIYKSIANK
+164 IFQEEIYKGIAES
-177 GAEEPLWEMNK
+177 GAEGPIWEMLR
-188 SIMLDFKH
+188 SINLDYKNF
-196 LVGDDADEN
+196 VDDKADEA
-205 LAEME
+205 LTEVE
-210 AANKK
+210 AAYKK
-215 IKESC
+215 IKETC
-220 VYNEVDDV
+220 VYSEVDDI

-238 KNITKMMDQKYI
+238 KNIIKMMDQKYI
-250 SNLIEEIKK
+250 SDLIKEIKK
-259 IIDWSVKQLE
+259 SVNWFTEKLE
-269 SRIDNLKKVINDVES
+269 ARVETLKYSVNTVEQE
-284 DEKERLT
+284 EK
-291 DGRKPRYNY
+291 DGEPIGLKPHYNF

-305 CLNLLMSSSKL
+305 ALNLIMSSSKL
-316 MVDFVIKLITTQLMH
+316 MVDFVIKLVTTQLMH
-331 ANKVATEIYNYVKAC
+331 ANKVAIEIYNYVKAC
-346 ADYRRYESLREY
+346 ADYRKYESLREY
-358 TELDEFYGSELIS
+358 TELDEFYGSDLIN

-381 DDEYITE
+381 NDEYITE

>member
-66 AKVTPN
+66 TKVTPN
-72 DIKACEETLKDPKS
+72 DVKACEETLKDPKA
-86 YTDNSKDD
+86 YTDNSK
-94 KEDNT
+94 DNT
-99 PNGDTNPVMDDVE
+99 PNGDTDPVMDDVE
-112 EPTNGTVAKK
+112 EPTATPVKN
-122 GKKFIKSKT
+122 GKKFIRSKS
-131 NRKIIRRAKLSKD
+131 NRKIVRRAKLSKD

-151 IMVNGERIKDLAV
+151 IVVNGERIKDLLV
-164 IFQEEIYKSIANK
+164 IFQEDIYKTISDK
-177 GAEEPLWEMNK
+177 GVAEPLWGLNK
-188 SIMLDFKH
+188 SIGFED
-196 LVGDDADEN
+196 LVGDKADEF
-205 LAEME
+205 LGEIE

-215 IKESC
+215 IKETC
-220 VYNEVDDV
+220 VYSEVDD
-228 IDMDFVTKNF
+228 IINMDFVTKNF
-238 KNITKMMDQKYI
+238 KTIIKMMDQKYI
-250 SNLIEEIKK
+250 SDLIKGIKDHIDWDTEYLEDRVASLKK
-259 IIDWSVKQLE
+259 IIDGVK
-269 SRIDNLKKVINDVES
+269 SA
-284 DEKERLT
+284 DEGDANGLPHR
-291 DGRKPRYNY
+291 NY
-300 DKGIK
+300 DVGIK
-305 CLNLLMSSSKL
+305 TLNLIMSSSKL
-316 MVDFVIKLITTQLMH
+316 MVDYVIKLVSTQLMH
-331 ANKVATEIYNYVKAC
+331 ANKVAIEIYNYVKAC

-358 TELDEFYGSELIS
+358 TELDEFYGSDLIS

-381 DDEYITE
+381 NDEYITE

>member
-66 AKVTPN
+66 TKVTPN
-72 DIKACEETLKDPKS
+72 DVKACEETLKDPKA
-86 YTDNSKDD
+86 YTDNKDS

-99 PNGDTNPVMDDVE
+99 PNGDTDPVMDDVE
-112 EPTNGTVAKK
+112 EPAQPTKN
-122 GKKFIKSKT
+122 GKKFIRSKS
-131 NRKIIRRAKLSKD
+131 NRKIVRRAKLSKD

-164 IFQEEIYKSIANK
+164 IFQEGIYKGIAEQ
-177 GAEEPLWEMNK
+177 GAEGPIWEMLR
-188 SIMLDFKH
+188 SINLDYKNF
-196 LVGDDADEN
+196 VDDKADEA
-205 LAEME
+205 LTEVE
-210 AANKK
+210 AAYKK
-215 IKESC
+215 IKETC
-220 VYNEVDDV
+220 VYSEVDDI

-238 KNITKMMDQKYI
+238 KNIIKMMDQKYI
-250 SNLIEEIKK
+250 SDLIKEIKK
-259 IIDWSVKQLE
+259 SVNWFTEKLE
-269 SRIDNLKKVINDVES
+269 ARVETIKYSVNTVEQEEKDGEPIGLK
-284 DEKERLT
+284 
-291 DGRKPRYNY
+291 PHYNF

-305 CLNLLMSSSKL
+305 ALNLIMSSSKL
-316 MVDFVIKLITTQLMH
+316 MVDFVIKLVTTQLMH

-358 TELDEFYGSELIS
+358 TELDEFYGSDLIS
-371 EDVEGLDLNI
+371 EDVEGFDLNI
-381 DDEYITE
+381 NDEYITE

>member
-13 VEYSTEDLLLD
+13 VEYSTDDLLLD

-66 AKVTPN
+66 TKVTPN
-72 DIKACEETLKDPKS
+72 DVKACEETLKDPKA

-94 KEDNT
+94 KEDST
-99 PNGDTNPVMDDVE
+99 PNGDTDPVMDDVE
-112 EPTNGTVAKK
+112 EPTTTPVKS
-122 GKKFIKSKT
+122 GKKFIRSKS
-131 NRKIIRRAKLSKD
+131 NRKIVRRAKLSKD

-151 IMVNGERIKDLAV
+151 IVVNGEHIKDLAV
-164 IFQEEIYKSIANK
+164 IFQEEIYKGIARS
-177 GAEEPLWEMNK
+177 GAEGPLWDMVK
-188 SIMLDFKH
+188 SLNVGFKH
-196 LVGDDADEN
+196 FIDGGADDVLNEV
-205 LAEME
+205 E
-210 AANKK
+210 AAHKK

-220 VYNEVDDV
+220 VYSEVDDT
-228 IDMDFVTKNF
+228 IDMDFITKNF
-238 KNITKMMDQKYI
+238 KTIIKMMDQKYI
-250 SNLIEEIKK
+250 SDLIKEIK
-259 IIDWSVKQLE
+259 DDVDRSVKQLE
-269 SRIDNLKKVINDVES
+269 QKVDGLKDVINDIKSAERES
-284 DEKERLT
+284 GLKS
-291 DGRKPRYNY
+291 RYDY

-305 CLNLLMSSSKL
+305 TLNIVMSCSKL
-316 MVDFVIKLITTQLMH
+316 MVDYVIKLITTQLMH
-331 ANKVATEIYNYVKAC
+331 ANKVAIEIYNYVKAC
-346 ADYRRYESLREY
+346 ADYRKYESLREY
-358 TELDEFYGSELIS
+358 TELDEFYGSDLIS

-397 QYILSIINRGA
+397 QYILSIVTKGA

>member
-66 AKVTPN
+66 TKATPN
-72 DIKACEETLKDPKS
+72 DIKACEETLKDPKA
-86 YTDNSKDD
+86 YTDNSKED
-94 KEDNT
+94 KEDST
-99 PNGDTNPVMDDVE
+99 PNGDTDPVMDDVE
-112 EPTNGTVAKK
+112 EPAQPTKS
-122 GKKFIKSKT
+122 GKKFIRSKS
-131 NRKIIRRAKLSKD
+131 NRKIVRRAKLSKD

-151 IMVNGERIKDLAV
+151 IMVNSERVKDLLV
-164 IFQEEIYKSIANK
+164 IFQEDIYKTISDK
-177 GAEEPLWEMNK
+177 GAAEPLWELIK
-188 SIMLDFKH
+188 SISFED
-196 LVGDDADEN
+196 LVGDKADEF
-205 LAEME
+205 LGEIE

-215 IKESC
+215 IKETC
-220 VYNEVDDV
+220 VYSEVDD
-228 IDMDFVTKNF
+228 IINMDFVTKNF
-238 KNITKMMDQKYI
+238 KTIIKMMDQKYI
-250 SNLIEEIKK
+250 SDLIKGIKDH
-259 IIDWSVKQLE
+259 INWYTEQLE
-269 SRIDNLKKVINDVES
+269 TRTDHLKKVM
-284 DEKERLT
+284 
-291 DGRKPRYNY
+291 DGVKLAEDANGLHRRNY
-300 DKGIK
+300 DAGIK
-305 CLNLLMSSSKL
+305 TLNLIMSSSKL
-316 MVDFVIKLITTQLMH
+316 MVDFVIKLVTTQLMH

-358 TELDEFYGSELIS
+358 TELDEFYGSDLIS

-381 DDEYITE
+381 NDEYITE

>member
-66 AKVTPN
+66 TKVTPN
-72 DIKACEETLKDPKS
+72 DVKACEETLKDPKA
-86 YTDNSKDD
+86 YTDNSKDG
-94 KEDNT
+94 KEDST
-99 PNGDTNPVMDDVE
+99 PNGDTDPVMDDVE
-112 EPTNGTVAKK
+112 EPAPPAKN
-122 GKKFIKSKT
+122 GKKFIRSKS
-131 NRKIIRRAKLSKD
+131 NRKIVRRAKLSKD

-151 IMVNGERIKDLAV
+151 IMVNGERIKDLVV
-164 IFQEEIYKSIANK
+164 IFQEEIYKGIANS
-177 GAEEPLWEMNK
+177 GAAEPAWDMLMSLN
-188 SIMLDFKH
+188 LDFKNF
-196 LVGDDADEN
+196 LDDKADEA
-205 LAEME
+205 LTEVE
-210 AANKK
+210 AAHKK
-215 IKESC
+215 IKETCIYS
-220 VYNEVDDV
+220 EVDDI

-238 KNITKMMDQKYI
+238 KTIIKMMDQKYI
-250 SNLIEEIKK
+250 SDLIKGIKDHINWYTEK
-259 IIDWSVKQLE
+259 LE
-269 SRIDNLKKVINDVES
+269 TRVDVLKGLVNRVES
-284 DEKERLT
+284 EEKENSPMVLN
-291 DGRKPRYNY
+291 KPHYNF

-305 CLNLLMSSSKL
+305 ALNLIMSSSKL
-316 MVDFVIKLITTQLMH
+316 MVDFVIKLVTTQLMH

-346 ADYRRYESLREY
+346 ADYRKYESLREY
-358 TELDEFYGSELIS
+358 TELDEFYGSDLIS

>member
-66 AKVTPN
+66 TKVTPN
-72 DIKACEETLKDPKS
+72 DVKACEETLKDPKA
-86 YTDNSKDD
+86 YTDNKDS

-99 PNGDTNPVMDDVE
+99 PNGDTDPVMDDVE
-112 EPTNGTVAKK
+112 EPTQPAKS
-122 GKKFIKSKT
+122 GKKFIRSKS
-131 NRKIIRRAKLSKD
+131 NRKIVRRAKLSKD

-151 IMVNGERIKDLAV
+151 IMVNGERVKDLAV
-164 IFQEEIYKSIANK
+164 IFQEEIYKGIAES
-177 GAEEPLWEMNK
+177 GAEGPIWEMLR
-188 SIMLDFKH
+188 SINLDYKNF
-196 LVGDDADEN
+196 VDDKADEA
-205 LAEME
+205 LTEVE
-210 AANKK
+210 AAYKK
-215 IKESC
+215 IKETC
-220 VYNEVDDV
+220 VYSEVDDI
-228 IDMDFVTKNF
+228 IDIDFVTKNF
-238 KNITKMMDQKYI
+238 KNIIKMMDQKYI
-250 SNLIEEIKK
+250 SDLIKEIKK
-259 IIDWSVKQLE
+259 SINWFTEKLEARVETLKYSVNTVEQEEKDGE
-269 SRIDNLKKVINDVES
+269 PIGLK
-284 DEKERLT
+284 
-291 DGRKPRYNY
+291 PHYNF

-305 CLNLLMSSSKL
+305 ALNLIMSSSKL
-316 MVDFVIKLITTQLMH
+316 MVDFVIKLVTTQLMH
-331 ANKVATEIYNYVKAC
+331 ANKVAIEIYNYVKAC
-346 ADYRRYESLREY
+346 ADYRKYESLREY
-358 TELDEFYGSELIS
+358 TELDEFYGSDLIN

-381 DDEYITE
+381 NDEYITE

>member
-66 AKVTPN
+66 TKVTPN
-72 DIKACEETLKDPKS
+72 DVKACEETLKDPKA
-86 YTDNSKDD
+86 YTDNSKDG
-94 KEDNT
+94 KEDST
-99 PNGDTNPVMDDVE
+99 PNGDTDPVMDDVE
-112 EPTNGTVAKK
+112 EPTTTPVKS
-122 GKKFIKSKT
+122 GKKFIRSKS
-131 NRKIIRRAKLSKD
+131 NRKIVRRAKLSKD

-164 IFQEEIYKSIANK
+164 IFQEEIYKGIAEK
-177 GAEEPLWEMNK
+177 GAENPIWEMLR
-188 SIMLDFKH
+188 SINLDYKNF
-196 LVGDDADEN
+196 VDDKADEA
-205 LAEME
+205 LTEVE
-210 AANKK
+210 AAYKK
-215 IKESC
+215 IKETC
-220 VYNEVDDV
+220 VYSEVDDI

-238 KNITKMMDQKYI
+238 KNIIKMMDQKYI
-250 SNLIEEIKK
+250 SDLIKEIKK
-259 IIDWSVKQLE
+259 SVNWFTEKLE
-269 SRIDNLKKVINDVES
+269 ARVENLKYSVNTVEQE
-284 DEKERLT
+284 EK
-291 DGRKPRYNY
+291 DGEPIGLKPHYNF

-305 CLNLLMSSSKL
+305 TLNIVMSCSKL
-316 MVDFVIKLITTQLMH
+316 MVDYVIKLITTQLMH
-331 ANKVATEIYNYVKAC
+331 ANKVAIEIYNYVKAC
-346 ADYRRYESLREY
+346 ADYRKYESLREY
-358 TELDEFYGSELIS
+358 TELDEFYGSDLIS

>member
-66 AKVTPN
+66 TKVTPN
-72 DIKACEETLKDPKS
+72 DVKACEETLKDPKA
-86 YTDNSKDD
+86 YTDNKDG

-99 PNGDTNPVMDDVE
+99 PNGDTDPVMDDVE
-112 EPTNGTVAKK
+112 EPAQPVKS
-122 GKKFIKSKT
+122 GKKFIRSKS
-131 NRKIIRRAKLSKD
+131 NRKIVRRAKLSKD

-151 IMVNGERIKDLAV
+151 IMVNGERVKDLAV
-164 IFQEEIYKSIANK
+164 IFQEEIYKGIAES
-177 GAEEPLWEMNK
+177 GAEGPIWEMLR
-188 SIMLDFKH
+188 SINLDYKNF
-196 LVGDDADEN
+196 VDDKADEA
-205 LAEME
+205 LTEVE
-210 AANKK
+210 AAYKK
-215 IKESC
+215 IKETC
-220 VYNEVDDV
+220 VYSEVDDI

-238 KNITKMMDQKYI
+238 KNIIKMMDQKYI
-250 SNLIEEIKK
+250 SDLIKEIKK
-259 IIDWSVKQLE
+259 SVNWFTEKLE
-269 SRIDNLKKVINDVES
+269 ARVETLKYSVNTVEQE
-284 DEKERLT
+284 EK
-291 DGRKPRYNY
+291 DGEPIGLKPHYNF

-305 CLNLLMSSSKL
+305 ALNLIMSSSKL
-316 MVDFVIKLITTQLMH
+316 MVDFVIKLVTTQLMH

-346 ADYRRYESLREY
+346 ADYRKYESLREY
-358 TELDEFYGSELIS
+358 TELDEFYGSDLIN

>member
-24 TDYVNEGVLSNI
+24 TEYVNEGVLSNI

-66 AKVTPN
+66 TKVTPN
-72 DIKACEETLKDPKS
+72 DVKACEETLKDPKA
-86 YTDNSKDD
+86 YTDNSKDS

-99 PNGDTNPVMDDVE
+99 PNGDTDPVMDDVE
-112 EPTNGTVAKK
+112 EPAPPAKN
-122 GKKFIKSKT
+122 GKKFIRSKS
-131 NRKIIRRAKLSKD
+131 NRKIVRRAKLSKD

-151 IMVNGERIKDLAV
+151 IMVNGERVKDLLV
-164 IFQEEIYKSIANK
+164 IFQEEIYRGIAES
-177 GAEEPLWEMNK
+177 GAANPLWELIK
-188 SIMLDFKH
+188 SIRFED
-196 LVGDDADEN
+196 LVGDKADEA
-205 LAEME
+205 LGEIE

-220 VYNEVDDV
+220 VYSEVDDI

-238 KNITKMMDQKYI
+238 KTIIKMMDQKYI
-250 SNLIEEIKK
+250 SDLI
-259 IIDWSVKQLE
+259 
-269 SRIDNLKKVINDVES
+269 
-284 DEKERLT
+284 
-291 DGRKPRYNY
+291 
-300 DKGIK
+300 KGIK
-305 CLNLLMSSSKL
+305 DNIKWYTDNLEARVDTLKKMMDELKSDEEANGLHRRNYDAGIKSLNLIMSSSKL
-316 MVDFVIKLITTQLMH
+316 MVDFVIKLVTTQLMH

-346 ADYRRYESLREY
+346 ADYRKYESLREY
-358 TELDEFYGSELIS
+358 TELDEFYGSDLIN

-397 QYILSIINRGA
+397 QYILSIINIGA

>member
-66 AKVTPN
+66 TKVTPN
-72 DIKACEETLKDPKS
+72 DVKACEETLKDPKA
-86 YTDNSKDD
+86 YTDNSKDS

-99 PNGDTNPVMDDVE
+99 PNGDTDPVMDDVE
-112 EPTNGTVAKK
+112 EPVQPAKS
-122 GKKFIKSKT
+122 GKKFIRSKS
-131 NRKIIRRAKLSKD
+131 NRKIVRRAKLSKD

-151 IMVNGERIKDLAV
+151 IVVNGEHIKDLSI
-164 IFQEEIYKSIANK
+164 IFQEEIYKDIANK
-177 GAEEPLWEMNK
+177 GAVDQLWGPNK
-188 SIMLDFKH
+188 SISYED
-196 LVGDDADEN
+196 LVGDKADEF
-205 LAEME
+205 LGEIE
-210 AANKK
+210 AVNKK
-215 IKESC
+215 IKETC
-220 VYNEVDDV
+220 VYSEVDDI

-238 KNITKMMDQKYI
+238 KTIIKMMDQKYI
-250 SNLIEEIKK
+250 SDLI
-259 IIDWSVKQLE
+259 
-269 SRIDNLKKVINDVES
+269 
-284 DEKERLT
+284 
-291 DGRKPRYNY
+291 
-300 DKGIK
+300 KGIK
-305 CLNLLMSSSKL
+305 DHIDLYTEYLEDRVASLKRIIDGVKSADEGDANGLPHRNYDAGIKTLNLIMSSSKL
-316 MVDFVIKLITTQLMH
+316 MVDYVIKLVSTQLMH

-381 DDEYITE
+381 NDEYITE